1 MPEPIKTAEQA
12 IARANVLT
20 RLSVISDPPIAVLL
34 AVPEDV
40 TPYLGEPHKGKS
52 AWRVEY
58 PKASLK
64 FDSAVPGFAD
74 PYKRTFAVWLEP
86 ATGHL
91 FFVASTY
98 EGARDPD
105 MRPMP
110 LCGVATEQLSNEGEV
125 YTGYPAEAPFLDFLA
140 ALDCILQKGV
150 GSPFKAKEIHGAYVM
165 HSRMRSTPKPVW
177 AVTLRGIPPI
187 QARGAA
193 ADSVP
198 VWQRNHIR
206 NVVDAVSG
214 QVLFANNSPQPI

>member
-1 MPEPIKTAEQA
+1 MTEPIKTAEQA
-12 IARANVLT
+12 IARANALT
-20 RLSVISDPPIAVLL
+20 NLSSISEPPKAALVTM
-34 AVPEDV
+34 PEDV
-40 TPYLGEPHKGKS
+40 TPYLGEPHKGKP
-52 AWRVEY
+52 AWRVDY

-64 FDSAVPGFAD
+64 FDTAIAGFAD
-74 PYKRTFAVWLEP
+74 PFKRAFAVWLDP
-86 ATGHL
+86 ATGSL

-98 EGARDPD
+98 EGAPDPN

-125 YTGYPAEAPFLDFLA
+125 YTGYPPDTPTIHFLA
-140 ALDCILQKGV
+140 ALECILGKGV
-150 GSPFKAKEIHGAYVM
+150 GSPFQAKEIHGAYVM
-165 HSRMRSTPKPVW
+165 HSRMGSTRRPVW

-198 VWQRNHIR
+198 EWQRNHIR
-206 NVVDAVSG
+206 NVVDAASG